1 MRLPGRRHLPETLDF
16 LPKPYR
22 RRISPAGSGSAAADG
37 GSETPQ
43 SRVMLRRRGKVMSS
57 FDTPGFPDGGDFRA
71 TVRKSL
77 REHWLFYLVEGIIL
91 AILGLAAMLAPPF
104 AGLATTI
111 FLGWLFVIGGGVGL
125 VSTLGARRAPGFL
138 WALLS
143 ALVALVAGGLL
154 LWNPLRGLV
163 TLTYVL
169 IAFFFIDGILTIAL
183 AVEHRRELSRRWE
196 WMLLGGVMDL
206 LLAGFIIWLLPG
218 ASAWVLGFLVG
229 IDLVFGGTTLI
240 GMALSARN
248 AA

>member
-1 MRLPGRRHLPETLDF
+1 
-16 LPKPYR
+16 
-22 RRISPAGSGSAAADG
+22 
-37 GSETPQ
+37 
-43 SRVMLRRRGKVMSS
+43 MSS
-57 FDTPGFPDGGDFRA
+57 SDTPDSPGGDDFRA
-71 TVRKSL
+71 AVRRSL
-77 REHWLFYLVEGIIL
+77 HEHWLPYVVEGIVL
-91 AILGLAAMLAPPF
+91 TILGLAAMLAPPF

-111 FLGWLFVIGGGVGL
+111 FLGWLFVIGGAVGL

-154 LWNPLRGLV
+154 LWNPLRGLE